1 MWHFKNRAVSFDRSI
16 FLCGYSATILT
27 FPPTSLWEREAINLA
42 CDFQGIRLFC
52 CFGQMQALA
61 PATKKTWSATPRL
74 NMCNKEY
81 GLWGCGDR
89 KILYFQRY
97 PRFTSLPLGGRVC
110 VLVSTLRQK
119 KSKVFTSLLYLR
131 ILRNYIFVRLMRFE
145 PVLADAG
152 VGDEGNAQRGD
163 ALH

>member
-1 MWHFKNRAVSFDRSI
+1 MVATSDLGSDAERRGGSSPFIRTEKRAVRKTAL
-16 FLCGYSATILT
+16 FLCGYSATILI
-27 FPPTSLWEREAINLA
+27 FPPTSLWEREAINLT

-61 PATKKTWSATPRL
+61 PATKKDLVCDPSPQRVQIRSIVD
-74 NMCNKEY
+74 
-81 GLWGCGDR
+81 GCGN
-89 KILYFQRY
+89 KRY
-97 PRFTSLPLGGRVC
+97 LF
-110 VLVSTLRQK
+110 
-119 KSKVFTSLLYLR
+119 SKVFPLHLR
-131 ILRNYIFVRLMRFE
+131 FAWRSSPFIRNYIFARLMCLK